1 LFTVHINSLN
11 IFNVFT
17 KSDKIFY
24 HFVKIFIKYE
34 KISMNNKIFNL
45 ITENLKNT
53 FNLPKYQNIV
63 IKQDTVVDELPWTPA
78 RYRKFKDSVEAELA
92 LPCEYCGT
100 LRDIVADLSDRY
112 THRFFSEIWKPRT
125 GEYDFS
131 GWALAEEIIKQDP
144 KNVLDVGCGYHPFKG
159 RIPNLVGI
167 DPYNHAADYE
177 VDILEYKVKPGTYD
191 HIIALGSINF
201 NSKDE
206 IEERFAHC
214 VDLLAPGGKFY
225 LRANPGFPHKTGPY
239 VDIFPWSFEIVN
251 EFAEKFNLKLLE
263 FKKEPAALGRLYF
276 SYQKPVA

>member
-1 LFTVHINSLN
+1 MNT
-11 IFNVFT
+11 
-17 KSDKIFY
+17 KIF
-24 HFVKIFIKYE
+24 KLIK
-34 KISMNNKIFNL
+34 
-45 ITENLKNT
+45 ENLDAS
-53 FNLPKYQNIV
+53 FNLPKYQKIRDSISAN
-63 IKQDTVVDELPWTPA
+63 TVVDELPWTPA

-92 LPCEYCGT
+92 LPCEYRGT
-100 LRDIVADLSDRY
+100 LKDIVADLSDRY

-131 GWALAEEIIKQDP
+131 GWALAEEIIKQEP

-177 VDILEYKVKPGTYD
+177 VDILEYRVKPGSHD

-201 NSKDE
+201 NSQDE
-206 IEERFAHC
+206 IEARFAHC

-225 LRANPGFPHKTGPY
+225 LRANPGLPHKAGPY

-251 EFAEKFNLKLLE
+251 KFAEKYNLKLLE
-263 FKKEPAALGRLYF
+263 FKKEPAELSRLYF
-276 SYQKPVA
+276 SYQKL